1 MKDTVTGCSVELA
14 MHLLGGRWRLLIAS
28 YLIDG
33 PKRFNELR
41 RLIPGISQRML
52 SLDLRALEDASLIAR
67 TVYPTVPVKVEYALT
82 EEGRRLGKV
91 VAVVQEFGLWLKDRN
106 SNWPYVRFGPKAVM
120 LYGPL
125 CAASGLF
132 TVGCRMIAHDPLK
145 VAALGRVQ
153 NSHARS
159 Y

>member
-67 TVYPTVPVKVEYALT
+67 TVYPTVPVKVEYA
-82 EEGRRLGKV
+82 KKD
-91 VAVVQEFGLWLKDRN
+91 AVWVKLSQSFRN
-106 SNWPYVRFGPKAVM
+106 SGFG
-120 LYGPL
+120 
-125 CAASGLF
+125 
-132 TVGCRMIAHDPLK
+132 
-145 VAALGRVQ
+145 
-153 NSHARS
+153 
-159 Y
+159 

>member
-67 TVYPTVPVKVEYALT
+67 TVTQQFP
-82 EEGRRLGKV
+82 
-91 VAVVQEFGLWLKDRN
+91 
-106 SNWPYVRFGPKAVM
+106 
-120 LYGPL
+120 
-125 CAASGLF
+125 
-132 TVGCRMIAHDPLK
+132 
-145 VAALGRVQ
+145 
-153 NSHARS
+153 
-159 Y
+159 